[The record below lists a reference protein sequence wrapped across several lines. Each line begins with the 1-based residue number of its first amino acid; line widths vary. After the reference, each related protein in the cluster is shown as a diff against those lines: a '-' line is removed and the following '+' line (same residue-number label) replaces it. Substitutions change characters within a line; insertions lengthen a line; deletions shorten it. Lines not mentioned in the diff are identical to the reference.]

1 MPRIMAV
8 TMAEPQQTDFVCPGQ
23 QQPIPRAVHLGRLAA
38 FYPLCRQCPHRN
50 DTGTLSPRQV
60 AQLEAVHASP
70 SFSSPLHEEGA
81 GGVYRN
87 EFTPAIA
94 RDIAAAFARTML
106 DRATKGVPEPSV
118 VLASDGRGITAEA
131 TAAVDEGLRSTGCHV
146 VDIGPATAACLAFTV
161 RRLAADG
168 GVLVGNPG
176 DQPHI
181 VGLQFWDSAAR
192 PLSKGGSLNRVIER
206 YRLGSVPQ
214 APRCGK
220 LQRLQAEESYLLAM
234 SKCYHALRPLRFIV
248 DSASRSAIGY
258 LQRLV
263 ATVACEI
270 VPSRVRRNEL
280 SGQVRTDAVH
290 FAVCIDG
297 DGETCSVL
305 DERGSPVSAGQILLL
320 LAEDLCRAEPSEP
333 IAVVVESGTP
343 RPVVERLE
351 RRGMRATVGD
361 DHREAMSRAMVE
373 HGAALGGGSSG
384 RFWHADTGVPLPD
397 AVMTVTRL
405 LRILSRSDHP
415 LSVVLDREGTIV

>member
-1 MPRIMAV
+1 MAV
-8 TMAEPQQTDFVCPGQ
+8 TMVEPQQTDFVCPGQ
-23 QQPIPRAVHLGRLAA
+23 QRPISRAVHLGRLAA

-60 AQLEAVHASP
+60 EQLTAVHGSP
-70 SFSSPLHEEGA
+70 SFNSPLQEEGA

-94 RDIAAAFARTML
+94 RDIAAAFARTVL
-106 DRATKGVPEPSV
+106 DRVTSAESVPGPSV
-118 VLASDGRGITAEA
+118 VLAGDGRGITAET
-131 TAAVDEGLRSTGCHV
+131 TAAVDEGLRSTGCDV

-161 RRLAADG
+161 HRLAADG

-181 VGLQFWDSAAR
+181 VGLQFWDSTAQ
-192 PLSKGGSLNRVIER
+192 PLSKGGSLDTVIER
-206 YRLGSVPQ
+206 HRFGSVPR
-214 APRCGK
+214 ASRCGK

-234 SKCYHALRPLRFIV
+234 SKYYHALRPLRFIV

-320 LAEDLCRAEPSEP
+320 LAEDLCSAEQAEP
-333 IAVVVESGTP
+333 IAVIVEPGTP
-343 RPVVERLE
+343 RSVVEQLE
-351 RRGMRATVGD
+351 RRGMRATIGD

-373 HGAALGGGSSG
+373 HGATLGGGPSG

-397 AVMTVTRL
+397 AVMTITRL